1 MSGLIWAGIGKGIAD
16 AGTTFGSYML
26 KDIEDQRRREDEER
40 REANAIKRAEEADRI
55 RAEREE
61 KKAETLKQRVTAETA
76 QVEQRATQMGTER
89 RTARMDSDATKLGEM
104 SAKAGEEGD
113 IALSKEQMLDLIRK
127 DPALRESYRKSG
139 LIEGAAESTRDPRMI
154 AAEDRVTAAMGMG
167 AHSSVLD
174 AYTKAKADTLREVAE
189 ENREKQRA
197 AEQAA
202 TNRRLDLIEEG
213 NRQRAD
219 EGRRRGDQTDRRLGI
234 MEADARTRERRAE
247 RSANPSD
254 PNKKPATTADI
265 QRQINASKDDIA
277 LTLGVTKNEV
287 NASLASLRKRAE
299 AGDAKAKT
307 RLEEIQPFLNELTE
321 LNAAMKQFKRPG
333 SGESS
338 GAPAAAPA
346 APAPSDAK
354 SPPQIAQVQG
364 APAGSSIG
372 ALVSG
377 RGWEVKDKSGKVI
390 GYVGK

>member
-40 REANAIKRAEEADRI
+40 REANAIKRAEEATRI
-55 RAEREE
+55 KEE
-61 KKAETLKQRVTAETA
+61 SDARKAEELKQRVSKETA
-76 QVEQRATQMGTER
+76 QAQQRATEIGAQ
-89 RTARMDSDATKLGEM
+89 RTASRLDSDATRLGEM

-139 LIEGAAESTRDPRMI
+139 LIAGAVESTRDPRLM
-154 AAEDRVTAAMGMG
+154 AAEDRIQAAREIG

-174 AYTKAKADTLREVAE
+174 AYTKDRADTLREIAE
-189 ENREKQRA
+189 ENKETQRK
-197 AEQAA
+197 AELAA
-202 TNRRLDLIEEG
+202 TNRKVDLIEEG
-213 NRQRAD
+213 NRQRAA
-219 EGRRRGDQTDRRLGI
+219 EAGRRGDQTDRRLSI
-234 MEADARTRERRAE
+234 IEADARTRERRAE
-247 RSANPSD
+247 RSASPSD

-287 NASLASLRKRAE
+287 NASLASLRKRAD

-333 SGESS
+333 SGES
-338 GAPAAAPA
+338 GAAAPA
-346 APAPSDAK
+346 P
-354 SPPQIAQVQG
+354 
-364 APAGSSIG
+364 
-372 ALVSG
+372 
-377 RGWEVKDKSGKVI
+377 GKAASATRN
-390 GYVGK
+390 YSNLWK